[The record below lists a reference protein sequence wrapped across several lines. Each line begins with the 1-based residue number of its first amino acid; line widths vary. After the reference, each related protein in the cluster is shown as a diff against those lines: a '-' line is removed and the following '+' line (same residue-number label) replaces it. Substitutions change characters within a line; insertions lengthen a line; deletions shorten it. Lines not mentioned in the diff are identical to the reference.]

1 MLTLQ
6 STGSPIVYD
15 GEKIRETMKASCPHG
30 NQAPMNDTTLDL
42 RQQDPNL
49 DRALNPLGRGDAA

>member
-1 MLTLQ
+1 
-6 STGSPIVYD
+6 
-15 GEKIRETMKASCPHG
+15 MKASCPHG